1 MKLIV
6 LSQYTLDKRYEEISN
21 LHNDYC
27 LSKFIDLNIPTIKYC
42 GSRAYQTTKSDLDL
56 DINFNNNS
64 YKYIQDKNQLYIN
77 CADLLDYTDDIDPRG
92 IKTYYAFKY
101 LLEHFDFDILFR
113 TNCTS
118 YLDVNKIIEESKT
131 LPHTK
136 LYTGAISGIRDIW
149 FVISAYNYISRDLVE
164 QVVLHGD
171 RYLELTCNNISKG
184 SIEVYEDICIG
195 KLFVELGLDLDM
207 KNQPFLVHPFYYKNP
222 ESIKNGIKKQNERS
236 SYRFNAEYVEE
247 FKMIHKLFKN

>member
-42 GSRAYQTTKSDLDL
+42 GSRAYQNIKSDLDL
-56 DINFNNNS
+56 NIDFNNKP

-171 RYLELTCNNISKG
+171 RYLELVCDSMSKS

-195 KLFVELGLDLDM
+195 KLFVELGLNLDM
-207 KNQPFLVHPFYYKNP
+207 ENQPFLVHPFYYKNP